1 MLYPLKMIPYFR
13 HGSDTPWGG
22 DTLRALGKAIPD
34 DMTGEALEVSALPGR
49 ESVVA
54 NGVLAGKTFTQA
66 IEAWGRDLT
75 GCEGEFPLLLKLI
88 DAKDRLSVQVH
99 PDDVYAGEHEGGKLG
114 KTEAWLVLSAA
125 PGTKMVYGVNAKDK
139 AELREMVESGRLE
152 ESLNWVSVQPGDVY
166 YIPHGMIH
174 ALGAGMVVYE
184 IQQSSDVTYRFWD
197 WGRVGRDGKPRALH
211 TEDALAVSRP
221 ELDKTGKLPGATVIC
236 EGGSRT
242 AYISDPNFELWRLNV
257 AGNMPLEGGRMR
269 LLTALCPVH
278 VSWAEGEFDLDMGET
293 CVVPAAMP
301 GVTVSGRGAVLCSI
315 LPDQAALRDQLG
327 YRAELIAGLRAVP
340 ASTCCRGF

>member
-1 MLYPLKMIPYFR
+1 MLYPLKMIPFFR
-13 HGSDTPWGG
+13 HGADTPWGG
-22 DTLRALGKAIPD
+22 ESLRALGKDIPD
-34 DMTGEALEVSALPGR
+34 DLTGEALEVSALPGR

-54 NGVLAGKTFTQA
+54 NGEMAGKTFSQV

-75 GCEGEFPLLLKLI
+75 GDDRGFPLLLKLI
-88 DAKDRLSVQVH
+88 DAKEKLSVQVH
-99 PDDVYAGEHEGGKLG
+99 PDDVYAGAHEGGKLG

-125 PGTKMVYGVNAKDK
+125 PGTRMVYGVNAKDSD
-139 AELREMVESGRLE
+139 ELRRMVQEGRLE
-152 ESLNWVSVQPGDVY
+152 ESLNWVNVQPGDVY

-197 WGRVGRDGKPRALH
+197 WGRVGKDGKPRALH

-221 ELDKTGKLPGATVIC
+221 ALSKTGKLPGATVIC

-257 AGNMPLEGGRMR
+257 AGDMPLEGGRMR
-269 LLTALCPVH
+269 LLTALCPVI
-278 VSWAEGEFDLDMGET
+278 VRWDGGELELTPGET
-293 CVVPAAMP
+293 VILPAALF
-301 GVTVSGRGAVLCSI
+301 GASLSGLGPVLCSM
-315 LPDQAALRDQLG
+315 LPDQQALREQLG
-327 YRAELIAGLRAVP
+327 YRAELIAGLCP
-340 ASTCCRGF
+340 AD